1 MLLRERGAVMKK
13 LFDEIPY
20 LEGERLI
27 LRKIT
32 ESDREALREMAQSNI
47 VYRYEPTYLLE
58 QQYTDIDQL
67 LHDLYGEY
75 FEKKQNLFLGVFLK
89 DNPAELCGL
98 AEFYD
103 YRDRI
108 HMVSIG
114 ARLREKYWKSGIGTE
129 VAKLMADYLFG
140 KTDIEIITASTM
152 VENKA
157 SAHVLEKNGFMT
169 TNSVHKEDWGRD
181 GSTDAYRWFL

>member
-1 MLLRERGAVMKK
+1 MKK

-32 ESDREALREMAQSNI
+32 EDDREALQEMAQSNI
-47 VYRYEPTYLLE
+47 VYRYEPTCLLE
-58 QQYTDIDQL
+58 QQYTDMDQL
-67 LHDLYGEY
+67 LRDLYGEY

-89 DNPAELCGL
+89 DNPTELCGL

-103 YRDRI
+103 YRDHI

-114 ARLREKYWKSGIGTE
+114 TRLREKY
-129 VAKLMADYLFG
+129 
-140 KTDIEIITASTM
+140 
-152 VENKA
+152 
-157 SAHVLEKNGFMT
+157 
-169 TNSVHKEDWGRD
+169 
-181 GSTDAYRWFL
+181 